1 MVEARSQLLRAVKP
15 GQDAL
20 VDAVLRT
27 TRPGARVLDL
37 GGVPAPSAK
46 LAARRVLVLDADEAL
61 AGLAAHAA
69 DPHDAIMTA
78 WPTSFAP
85 LLPLLHAA
93 HGALKPDG
101 RLHLLDLV
109 WQTAPTPELLRAF
122 AAAPGREKV
131 RPIEGYEMQ
140 IDHAGFDV
148 EARLDLPRESWRA
161 GLTDAQRAAV
171 DQDARGA
178 ARLSLWTL
186 RMRPE

>member
-1 MVEARSQLLRAVKP
+1 MRP
-15 GQDAL
+15 GTD
-20 VDAVLRT
+20 VLIET
-27 TRPGARVLDL
+27 VAKDTRPGARILDL
-37 GGVPAPSAK
+37 GGAPAPSAK
-46 LAARRVLVLDADEAL
+46 LASRRVLVLDSDDAL

-69 DPHDAIMTA
+69 DPHDAIMSA

-85 LLPLLHAA
+85 LLPLLTAA
-93 HGALKPDG
+93 HSALKPDG
-101 RLHLLDLV
+101 RLHMLDLV

-140 IDHAGFDV
+140 IDHAGFDI
-148 EARLDLPRESWRA
+148 EARLDLPSEAWRA

-186 RMRPE
+186 KMRPE